1 MWTRRELKDQA
12 KAVMKRSYWKMFAI
26 TLVATLLIGLFSSRV
41 DHGTSYTYAY
51 NVGDMEASFSFHGLL
66 DLLPFH
72 GVWVVGTLSFIILL
86 SVIVSIC
93 YSVFI
98 ANAIS
103 YGENRF
109 YLENAKHSDVPFM
122 TLFSAFQN
130 GYFNIVKILLI
141 KDIKQFLWTLL
152 FIIPGIIKSYEY
164 KMIPY
169 ILAENPEISTEEA
182 FARSKQL
189 TSGQKGDM
197 FVLDLSFL
205 GWMILGTVLFGLGVY
220 FVYPY
225 VNATY
230 AELYLTLT
238 DQKMEDDYFG

>member
-12 KAVMKRSYWKMFAI
+12 KAVMKRSYWKMFAV
-26 TLVATLLIGLFSSRV
+26 TLVATLLIGFFSDRV
-41 DHGTSYTYAY
+41 DHGTTYNYTYQI
-51 NVGDMEASFSFHGLL
+51 GDMDTSFSFSGFMN
-66 DLLPFH
+66 LLPFQ
-72 GVWVVGTLSFIILL
+72 GVWLVSALSFFVLL
-86 SVIVSIC
+86 AIVFSIC

-109 YLENAKHSDVPFM
+109 YLENAKREDVPFM

-152 FIIPGIIKSYEY
+152 LIIPGIIKSYEY

-182 FARSKQL
+182 FARSRQL
-189 TSGQKGDM
+189 TTGQKGNM
-197 FVLDLSFL
+197 FVLDLSFI
-205 GWMILGTVLFGLGVY
+205 GWLILGTLLLGLGVY

-225 VNATY
+225 INATF
-230 AELYLTLT
+230 AQLYLTLT
-238 DQKMEDDYFG
+238 DQRMEDDYFG